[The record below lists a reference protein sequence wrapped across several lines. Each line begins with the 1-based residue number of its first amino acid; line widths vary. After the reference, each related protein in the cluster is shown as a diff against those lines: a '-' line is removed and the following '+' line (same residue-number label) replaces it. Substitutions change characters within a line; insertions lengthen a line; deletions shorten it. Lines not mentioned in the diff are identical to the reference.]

1 MPHNTVC
8 TLPNTEYTVYT
19 LKYIIHT
26 SNKYTSDHCLA
37 LSLTKPVVESF
48 LTLGDAEANTKFV
61 DVVADID
68 IGVEGSISDSS
79 K

>member
-1 MPHNTVC
+1 MNSPK
-8 TLPNTEYTVYT
+8 YRIYT
-19 LKYIIHT
+19 LKYILQ

-68 IGVEGSISDSS
+68 IGVEGSISDSL

>member
-1 MPHNTVC
+1 MLH
-8 TLPNTEYTVYT
+8 NTEYTLPNREYAPSNT
-19 LKYIIHT
+19 QYALQ

-48 LTLGDAEANTKFV
+48 LTLGGEEANTKFV
-61 DVVADID
+61 DGVADIN
-68 IGVEGSISDSS
+68 IGVEGSISDSL